1 MSTALLGFTR
11 VDIRPI
17 LNFLSISIR
26 DRYLGSR
33 LGTVWAVLNPLLT
46 LSVYVL
52 IFGYVFKARLP
63 GADTTLAYAI
73 WLIAGFGS
81 WTSCNESL
89 MGASNSVVGQV
100 GLIKN
105 VAFKTEMLPLVAV
118 LSSIV
123 TLGVTMT
130 FLFILLAFDGNL
142 PSWHVIFLLPVIV
155 CQYLFLFGVGLFL
168 SVLTVFYR
176 DTTHVLTNIL
186 NVILFLSPIIIPYQ
200 SLPKPLQAA
209 AHYIP
214 FYHLAEAFRA
224 PLIYHKPPDWLS
236 LGILA
241 AISLLLAHLGLIL
254 FRRARGQFEAYL

>member
-1 MSTALLGFTR
+1 MAGVLGFTR
-11 VDIRPI
+11 VDIRPV
-17 LNFLSISIR
+17 LNFLSITIR

-33 LGTVWAVLNPLLT
+33 LGRVWAVLNPLLI
-46 LSVYVL
+46 LGVYVL

-63 GADTTLAYAI
+63 GSDTTLAYAI

-81 WTSCNESL
+81 WTSCNEAL

-123 TLGVTMT
+123 TLGVTLV
-130 FLFILLAFDGNL
+130 FLFVLLLIDGNL
-142 PSWHVIFLLPVIV
+142 PSWHIVFVLPVIA
-155 CQYLFLFGVGLFL
+155 CQYLFLFAVGLFL

-200 SLPKPLQAA
+200 LLPKPLQAA
-209 AHYIP
+209 AHFIP
-214 FYHLAEAFRA
+214 FYHLAEGFRA
-224 PLIYHKPPDWLS
+224 ALVFHKVPDLGA

-241 AISLLLAHLGLIL
+241 AVSFLLAHLGLLL
-254 FRRARGQFEAYL
+254 FRRAKGQFEAYL